1 MRSDLEA
8 PMENRETTAAP
19 TTDCHD
25 CSLAPAI
32 GASRRDFL
40 RQSALIVGVLATAS
54 GVAPETVSALP
65 VHFGSG
71 HRGKE
76 ADVTYPIPA
85 ADGTTIDEKNQ
96 VILVRY
102 QGAVMA
108 FNLSCPHQ
116 NTALKWN
123 SDAQEFQCPK
133 HKSKYKPDGKFI
145 SGRAT
150 RDMDRLAI
158 KKDGENVVVDVDTM
172 FKDDEDHAGWDA
184 AVVKV

>member
-1 MRSDLEA
+1 
-8 PMENRETTAAP
+8 MENRQPNAALT
-19 TTDCHD
+19 TTDCDD
-25 CSLAPAI
+25 CSLHQTV

-40 RQSALIVGVLATAS
+40 RQSALVVGVLATAS
-54 GVAPETVSALP
+54 GIAPEAVSALP

-71 HRGKE
+71 RRTSE
-76 ADVTYPIPA
+76 TDVTYPIPA

-102 QGAVMA
+102 QGAVYA

-123 SDAQEFQCPK
+123 SDAGEFQCPK
-133 HKSKYKPDGKFI
+133 HHSKYKPDGKFI

-158 KKDGENVVVDVDTM
+158 KKDGDNVVVDVDTM

-184 AVVKV
+184 AVVKL